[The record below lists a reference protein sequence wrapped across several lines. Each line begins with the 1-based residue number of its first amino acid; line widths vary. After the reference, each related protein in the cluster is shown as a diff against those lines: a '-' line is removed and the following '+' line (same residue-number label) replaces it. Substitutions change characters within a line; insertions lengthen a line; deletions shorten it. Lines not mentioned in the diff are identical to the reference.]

1 MVKILHFA
9 DAHIDMAGQSGQRE
23 KETGLPVRAK
33 DYLAALDKIVDAA
46 IAEKVDI
53 VLFAGDAYRDRTPAP
68 TFQRAWEERI
78 VRLSTAKI
86 PTVLLVGNHD
96 TTAVTGRAHTLHEF
110 ATLGVPYVRVVDK
123 PNLLKPADLFGVQLQ
138 IAAFPWVYKSSIIAR
153 DDVAPE
159 NANATIEDRI
169 AEIGQEMIQEADPE
183 IPLVL
188 LAHGSVA
195 GATTGA
201 EKSIMV
207 GTEYMLPGSLVRNPR
222 LSYVALGHIHK
233 PQDLNEGQ
241 QPPVVYAG
249 SIERVDFGEAQDE
262 KSFVIAQVEPGKP
275 TTYERRPLV
284 GRAFIDRRVEITSR
298 EHFMEQ
304 TIAALPSKA
313 KLEGAMVKLV
323 IEFPRDMEKA
333 LDEGALRAHCAGALE
348 FHLVKKYIEVSRA
361 RLGDG
366 AEYAEMAHLDL
377 LEVYWTT
384 VNLNAEASKPLQE
397 LAKQVMDDVNGDG
410 ERKQENL

>member
-1 MVKILHFA
+1 
-9 DAHIDMAGQSGQRE
+9 
-23 KETGLPVRAK
+23 
-33 DYLAALDKIVDAA
+33 
-46 IAEKVDI
+46 
-53 VLFAGDAYRDRTPAP
+53 
-68 TFQRAWEERI
+68 
-78 VRLSTAKI
+78 
-86 PTVLLVGNHD
+86 
-96 TTAVTGRAHTLHEF
+96 
-110 ATLGVPYVRVVDK
+110 
-123 PNLLKPADLFGVQLQ
+123 
-138 IAAFPWVYKSSIIAR
+138 
-153 DDVAPE
+153 
-159 NANATIEDRI
+159 
-169 AEIGQEMIQEADPE
+169 
-183 IPLVL
+183 
-188 LAHGSVA
+188 
-195 GATTGA
+195 
-201 EKSIMV
+201 
-207 GTEYMLPGSLVRNPR
+207 VRNPR

-262 KSFVIAQVEPGKP
+262 KSFVIVQVEAGNP

-304 TIAALPSKA
+304 AIAALPSKA

-323 IEFPRDMEKA
+323 IEYPRDMEKA
-333 LDEGALRAHCAGALE
+333 LDEGALRAHCGGALE